1 MRSRIR
7 TVRIGATVGAARR
20 VAGGPSLHLVTGT
33 RRARRPS
40 CARPTFLKELSQ
52 FLFEVVLAA
61 AICKNSAPPPCSAM
75 DKRARALSRI
85 DNTSED
91 GRRLPR
97 RVDAKNLNELVR
109 G

>member
-1 MRSRIR
+1 
-7 TVRIGATVGAARR
+7 
-20 VAGGPSLHLVTGT
+20 
-33 RRARRPS
+33 
-40 CARPTFLKELSQ
+40 
-52 FLFEVVLAA
+52 
-61 AICKNSAPPPCSAM
+61 M